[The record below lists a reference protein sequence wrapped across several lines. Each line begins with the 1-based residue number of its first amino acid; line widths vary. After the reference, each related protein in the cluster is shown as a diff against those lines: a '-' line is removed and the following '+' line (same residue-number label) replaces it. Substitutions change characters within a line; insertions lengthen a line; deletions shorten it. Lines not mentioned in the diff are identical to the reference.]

1 MSAETPLIDIR
12 PDHWEIVQRILQ
24 EHVPNLEVWA
34 FGSRAK
40 WNAKAFSDL
49 DLAIITDEPLPLD
62 TSAALSEAFSDSDL
76 PWKVDVVDWASVGDG
91 FKQVIERDKVVL
103 KFQDGVSCDVRSTN
117 CERQSHV
124 ENGVKTLHL
133 GNCLE
138 ALIDYRGKT
147 PRKTS
152 FGIPLVT
159 AKVVRSGFIESPNE
173 FISEGDYR
181 SWMSRGYPEVGDVVL
196 TTEAP
201 LGEVGQV
208 KYLPIALA
216 QRVVA
221 LRGRSGVLD
230 NKYLLY
236 LMQSREMREK
246 LVARSSGTTVVGIRQ
261 SELRKIDVTLP
272 PISRQRIVA
281 HILGTLDDK
290 IELNRKQNET
300 LEAMAR
306 TMFRAWFVDFEP
318 VRAKMEG
325 RWKRGQS
332 LPGMPAHLYD
342 LFPDRMVESELGEI
356 PEGWEVR
363 SLDSI
368 ANYLNGLALQKY
380 PPESENEF
388 LPIIKIAQLRSG
400 DTHGAGR
407 ASARISPEYVVEN
420 GDVLFSWSGSL
431 EVEVWSGG
439 RGALN
444 QHLFKVTSGLFPKWF
459 YYFATRHHLP
469 TFREI
474 AAGKATTMGHIQRKH
489 LTASKVVIPSMEG
502 VNRIDSVIAPLF
514 EKLTYNAKQSRLLV
528 QLRDSLLPDLV
539 SGDLRVRN
547 PGRVLENMRRL

>member
-1 MSAETPLIDIR
+1 MSAEMPPIDIH
-12 PDHWEIVQRILQ
+12 PDHWKIVQRILQ
-24 EHVPNLEVWA
+24 EHVPDLEVWA

-40 WNAKAFSDL
+40 GSAKEFSDL
-49 DLAIITDEPLPLD
+49 DLVVITDEPLPLD
-62 TSAALSEAFSDSDL
+62 ISAALNKAFPESDL
-76 PWKVDVVDWASVGDG
+76 PWKVDVVDWTSVGDG
-91 FKQVIERDKVVL
+91 FKQVIERDKVVVKEKRNNSSGAWRSVRL
-103 KFQDGVSCDVRSTN
+103 GDLFRVKHGFAFKGEYFTDKRQETVLVTPGNFSIGGGFQEGKRKYYAGPVPEGYVLEPGQVIVTMTDLSKECDTLGYAAIVPKDSNVWLHNQRIGLLEFDSSAGVSPLFMHYLLRTN
-117 CERQSHV
+117 E
-124 ENGVKTLHL
+124 
-133 GNCLE
+133 
-138 ALIDYRGKT
+138 
-147 PRKTS
+147 
-152 FGIPLVT
+152 
-159 AKVVRSGFIESPNE
+159 
-173 FISEGDYR
+173 YR
-181 SWMSRGYPEVGDVVL
+181 SW
-196 TTEAP
+196 
-201 LGEVGQV
+201 
-208 KYLPIALA
+208 
-216 QRVVA
+216 
-221 LRGRSGVLD
+221 
-230 NKYLLY
+230 
-236 LMQSREMREK
+236 
-246 LVARSSGTTVVGIRQ
+246 VVGSATGSTVKHTSPSRIE
-261 SELRKIDVTLP
+261 SFVANIP
-272 PISRQRIVA
+272 PLDEQRAIA

-306 TMFRAWFVDFEP
+306 AMFKAWFVDFEP

-380 PPESENEF
+380 PPESEDEF
-388 LPIIKIAQLRSG
+388 LPVIKIAQLRSG

-502 VNRIDSVIAPLF
+502 MNRIDSVIAPLF
-514 EKLTYNAKQSRLLV
+514 EKLTYNAQQSRVLV

-539 SGDLRVRN
+539 SGDLRVQN
-547 PGRVLENMRRL
+547 PGRLLENMRRL

>member
-1 MSAETPLIDIR
+1 MDEWRRFRLEEITENYDGLRKPIKESDRSRGPYPYYGASGVIDY
-12 PDHWEIVQRILQ
+12 V
-24 EHVPNLEVWA
+24 
-34 FGSRAK
+34 
-40 WNAKAFSDL
+40 
-49 DLAIITDEPLPLD
+49 
-62 TSAALSEAFSDSDL
+62 
-76 PWKVDVVDWASVGDG
+76 DG
-91 FKQVIERDKVVL
+91 FLFDGDYLLVAEDGENLRTRKTPIAFLARGRFWVNNHAHVVRGGCNSDTRFLLYVLNGSDISGYLTGAVMPKLTQSNLNKIELNIPPLNEQRAI
-103 KFQDGVSCDVRSTN
+103 
-117 CERQSHV
+117 SHV
-124 ENGVKTLHL
+124 LGV
-133 GNCLE
+133 
-138 ALIDYRGKT
+138 
-147 PRKTS
+147 
-152 FGIPLVT
+152 
-159 AKVVRSGFIESPNE
+159 
-173 FISEGDYR
+173 
-181 SWMSRGYPEVGDVVL
+181 
-196 TTEAP
+196 
-201 LGEVGQV
+201 
-208 KYLPIALA
+208 
-216 QRVVA
+216 
-221 LRGRSGVLD
+221 
-230 NKYLLY
+230 
-236 LMQSREMREK
+236 
-246 LVARSSGTTVVGIRQ
+246 
-261 SELRKIDVTLP
+261 
-272 PISRQRIVA
+272 
-281 HILGTLDDK
+281 LDDK

-306 TMFRAWFVDFEP
+306 AMFKAWFVDFEP

-388 LPIIKIAQLRSG
+388 LPVIKIAQLRSG

-489 LTASKVVIPSMEG
+489 LTASKVVIPSMEDM
-502 VNRIDSVIAPLF
+502 NRIDSVIAPLF

-547 PGRVLENMRRL
+547 PGRLLENMRRL

>member
-24 EHVPNLEVWA
+24 EYVPNLEVWA

-40 WNAKAFSDL
+40 WSAKEFSDL

-62 TSAALSEAFSDSDL
+62 TSAALSEAFSESDL
-76 PWKVDVVDWASVGDG
+76 PWKVDVVDWASVGDEL
-91 FKQVIERDKVVL
+91 KKVITRDKVVL
-103 KFQDGVSCDVRSTN
+103 KNGDGL
-117 CERQSHV
+117 
-124 ENGVKTLHL
+124 VK
-133 GNCLE
+133 
-138 ALIDYRGKT
+138 GKGW
-147 PRKTS
+147 KEC
-152 FGIPLVT
+152 FL
-159 AKVVRSGFIESPNE
+159 
-173 FISEGDYR
+173 
-181 SWMSRGYPEVGDVVL
+181 GDVVEL
-196 TTEAP
+196 KRGYDLPHKKRLRGNVP
-201 LGEVGQV
+201 LISSSGITDFHSIPMVKGPGVVTGRYGTLGQV
-208 KYLPIALA
+208 FFVDEDFWPLNTTLYVRDFKGNDPRFVAYFLRSIDFLSYSDKAAVPGINRNHLHRASIKIPTSLEEQRAIA
-216 QRVVA
+216 R
-221 LRGRSGVLD
+221 
-230 NKYLLY
+230 
-236 LMQSREMREK
+236 
-246 LVARSSGTTVVGIRQ
+246 
-261 SELRKIDVTLP
+261 
-272 PISRQRIVA
+272 
-281 HILGTLDDK
+281 ILGTLDDK

-306 TMFRAWFVDFEP
+306 TMFKAWFVDFEP

-388 LPIIKIAQLRSG
+388 LPVIKIAQLRSG

-489 LTASKVVIPSMEG
+489 LTASKVVIPSMEDM
-502 VNRIDSVIAPLF
+502 NRIDSVIAPLF

-547 PGRVLENMRRL
+547 PGRLLENMRRL

>member
-40 WNAKAFSDL
+40 WSAKEFSDL

-124 ENGVKTLHL
+124 ENGIKTLHL

-356 PEGWEVR
+356 PEGWSFSTIGEEVTLCGGSTPSTKETAFWENGKHCWATPKDLSGKQFPVLLDTDRKITDAGLAKISSGLLPVGTVLLSSRAPIGYLAIAEVPTAINQGFIAMKCNGVLSSVFVLMWCVESMEAIIGKSNGSTFQEVSKSSFR
-363 SLDSI
+363 SLPVVISP
-368 ANYLNGLALQKY
+368 ALILDGFSKIVEPLY
-380 PPESENEF
+380 RRIVVNERESRF
-388 LPIIKIAQLRSG
+388 L
-400 DTHGAGR
+400 
-407 ASARISPEYVVEN
+407 ARIR
-420 GDVLFSWSGSL
+420 DVLL
-431 EVEVWSGG
+431 PELISGG
-439 RGALN
+439 VR
-444 QHLFKVTSGLFPKWF
+444 
-459 YYFATRHHLP
+459 
-469 TFREI
+469 
-474 AAGKATTMGHIQRKH
+474 IQ
-489 LTASKVVIPSMEG
+489 
-502 VNRIDSVIAPLF
+502 
-514 EKLTYNAKQSRLLV
+514 NA
-528 QLRDSLLPDLV
+528 
-539 SGDLRVRN
+539 
-547 PGRVLENMRRL
+547 E

>member
-1 MSAETPLIDIR
+1 MSAEMPLIDIH
-12 PDHWEIVQRILQ
+12 PDHWKIVQRILQ
-24 EHVPNLEVWA
+24 EHVPDLEVWA
-34 FGSRAK
+34 FGSRA
-40 WNAKAFSDL
+40 NGSAKEYSDL
-49 DLAIITDEPLPLD
+49 DLAVITDEPLPLD
-62 TSAALSEAFSDSDL
+62 TRAALSKAFSESDL
-76 PWKVDVVDWASVGDG
+76 PWKVDVENWASVGESFQGGISIWKVAIQNRVRVVRASCEWRSCTLGDLVDFSNG
-91 FKQVIERDKVVL
+91 KASPVRCGGGGVPVFGSNGQIGESGISNSPENTIIIGRVGSYCGSVFISKTPSWVTENAIRAIARD
-103 KFQDGVSCDVRSTN
+103 
-117 CERQSHV
+117 
-124 ENGVKTLHL
+124 ENDARFVFYLIKTLRL
-133 GNCLE
+133 NDRRAGSGQPLLNQSILSM
-138 ALIDYRGKT
+138 IDARV
-147 PRKTS
+147 PR
-152 FGIPLVT
+152 
-159 AKVVRSGFIESPNE
+159 IE
-173 FISEGDYR
+173 
-181 SWMSRGYPEVGDVVL
+181 V
-196 TTEAP
+196 
-201 LGEVGQV
+201 
-208 KYLPIALA
+208 
-216 QRVVA
+216 QRA
-221 LRGRSGVLD
+221 
-230 NKYLLY
+230 
-236 LMQSREMREK
+236 
-246 LVARSSGTTVVGIRQ
+246 I
-261 SELRKIDVTLP
+261 
-272 PISRQRIVA
+272 A
-281 HILGTLDDK
+281 HILGTLDDR

-300 LEAMAR
+300 LEEMAR
-306 TMFRAWFVDFEP
+306 AMFKAWFVDFEP

-380 PPESENEF
+380 PPESEDEF
-388 LPIIKIAQLRSG
+388 LPVIKIAQLRSG

-502 VNRIDSVIAPLF
+502 MNRIDSVIAPLF

-547 PGRVLENMRRL
+547 PGRLLENMRRL

>member
-49 DLAIITDEPLPLD
+49 DLAIITDEPLPID
-62 TSAALSEAFSDSDL
+62 TSAALNEAFSESDL
-76 PWKVDVVDWASVGDG
+76 PWKVDVVDWASVGEK
-91 FKQVIERDKVVL
+91 FKRLIERTKVVVQSPSSSSGGNDRQVREEI
-103 KFQDGVSCDVRSTN
+103 KENDGWSRVS
-117 CERQSHV
+117 
-124 ENGVKTLHL
+124 
-133 GNCLE
+133 
-138 ALIDYRGKT
+138 
-147 PRKTS
+147 
-152 FGIPLVT
+152 
-159 AKVVRSGFIESPNE
+159 
-173 FISEGDYR
+173 
-181 SWMSRGYPEVGDVVL
+181 
-196 TTEAP
+196 
-201 LGEVGQV
+201 LGEAFDINPPRHI
-208 KYLPIALA
+208 K
-216 QRVVA
+216 
-221 LRGRSGVLD
+221 RGAFTPFVPMDAIPVNSRRPERMDRREYTGSGTRFRNGD
-230 NKYLLY
+230 T
-236 LMQSREMREK
+236 
-246 LVARSSGTTVVGIRQ
+246 LVARITPCLENGKTAYISDLPDGVVAHGSTEYIVISG
-261 SELRKIDVTLP
+261 RKGVSDGLFGYYVARSP
-272 PISRQRIVA
+272 DFRDYAISRMEGTSGRQRVPVDAIEVYRINLPSLTEQQA
-281 HILGTLDDK
+281 IANILGTLDDK

-300 LEAMAR
+300 LEEMAR
-306 TMFRAWFVDFEP
+306 ALFKAWFVDFEP

-380 PPESENEF
+380 PPESEDEF
-388 LPIIKIAQLRSG
+388 LPVIKIAQLRSG

-489 LTASKVVIPSMEG
+489 LTASKVVIPSLEG
-502 VNRIDSVIAPLF
+502 MNRIDSVIAPLF
-514 EKLTYNAKQSRLLV
+514 EKLTYNAKQSRVLV

-539 SGDLRVRN
+539 SGDLRVQN
-547 PGRVLENMRRL
+547 PGRLLENMRRL

>member
-1 MSAETPLIDIR
+1 MGEWRRFRLE
-12 PDHWEIVQRILQ
+12 EI
-24 EHVPNLEVWA
+24 
-34 FGSRAK
+34 
-40 WNAKAFSDL
+40 
-49 DLAIITDEPLPLD
+49 T
-62 TSAALSEAFSDSDL
+62 
-76 PWKVDVVDWASVGDG
+76 
-91 FKQVIERDKVVL
+91 
-103 KFQDGVSCDVRSTN
+103 
-117 CERQSHV
+117 
-124 ENGVKTLHL
+124 ENY
-133 GNCLE
+133 
-138 ALIDYRGKT
+138 D
-147 PRKTS
+147 
-152 FGIPLVT
+152 
-159 AKVVRSGFIESPNE
+159 
-173 FISEGDYR
+173 
-181 SWMSRGYPEVGDVVL
+181 
-196 TTEAP
+196 
-201 LGEVGQV
+201 
-208 KYLPIALA
+208 
-216 QRVVA
+216 
-221 LRGRSGVLD
+221 
-230 NKYLLY
+230 
-236 LMQSREMREK
+236 
-246 LVARSSGTTVVGIRQ
+246 
-261 SELRKIDVTLP
+261 ELRKPIKESDRSRGPYPYYGASGVIDYVDGFLFDGDYLLVAEDGENLRTRKTPIAFLARGRFWVNNHAHVVRGGYNSDTRFLLYALNGSDISGYLTGAVMPKLTQSNLNKIELNIP
-272 PISRQRIVA
+272 PLNEQLAISHV
-281 HILGTLDDK
+281 LGVLDDK

-306 TMFRAWFVDFEP
+306 AMFKAWFVDFEP

-388 LPIIKIAQLRSG
+388 LPVIKIAQLRSG

-489 LTASKVVIPSMEG
+489 LTASKVVIPSMEDM
-502 VNRIDSVIAPLF
+502 NRIDSVIAPLF

-547 PGRVLENMRRL
+547 PGRLLENMRRL